1 VIVVQSPAAR
11 WAGIAWLVIGAAFFY
26 VYRRRVVHE
35 PLLETVRAPILVG
48 PGAALEY
55 RNILVPMGADRESE
69 EAVDLA
75 CRLAA
80 ERRATVVA
88 ITVIEVP
95 LHKPLDVELPEEEY
109 GADLLLDEAKRI
121 GDTFGVKVISRVVRA
136 RSFGRAVVDEANRR
150 GSEIVV
156 VGADRRDRG
165 LSKHALFSD
174 TVDYILKHAPCRVLV
189 AAARRA
195 VA

>member
-1 VIVVQSPAAR
+1 V
-11 WAGIAWLVIGAAFFY
+11 
-26 VYRRRVVHE
+26 
-35 PLLETVRAPILVG
+35 TVRAPVVIG

-55 RNILVPMGADRESE
+55 RNILVPMGPDRESE

-95 LHKPLDVELPEEEY
+95 LHKPLDAELPEEEY
-109 GADLLLDEAKRI
+109 GADHLLDEAKAI
-121 GDTFGVKVISRVVRA
+121 GDTFGVKVIGRVVRA
-136 RSFGRAVVDEANRR
+136 RSFGRAVCDEAGRR

-165 LSKHALFSD
+165 LTKHALFSD